1 MTMDP
6 VPSSIGT
13 DPHEENHRVSRALPN
28 RANGSTLSESS
39 MRIRARRSV
48 RGAAWLG
55 AVLLL
60 AMPTPAISQIATPVA
75 VGTPLRIT
83 PIGGSLQRAWFE
95 SQSAEGLQIRVPCDS
110 GCERLTT
117 RAWSSLRQVD
127 ALVRGPGSVKH
138 AVIGGLLGGAATYVV
153 MFAVASKSQ
162 CSWDAGSC
170 PAVGAAE
177 LTPGLVSVGTLL
189 GASLGWTTSRDRW
202 ETVWTFDAPE
212 PR

>member
-1 MTMDP
+1 M
-6 VPSSIGT
+6 
-13 DPHEENHRVSRALPN
+13 
-28 RANGSTLSESS
+28 
-39 MRIRARRSV
+39 AR
-48 RGAAWLG
+48 RGAAPRHAHAG
-55 AVLLL
+55 HQPDRHARGSRHAAPHHTDRGL
-60 AMPTPAISQIATPVA
+60 AAA
-75 VGTPLRIT
+75 
-83 PIGGSLQRAWFE
+83 AWFE